1 MDDLLRGRRKACDG
15 VTSIRSVERLSE
27 QMLRELF
34 HEHAPVIKR
43 YIRPRIDDSGARDE
57 VFQNVWLRFLAYVQR
72 TPVDNVGGLLMR
84 LAVVQVKVWYGRSA
98 KREIASDAIG
108 TSYSGDHLARR
119 EYELLIRQ
127 LPQGPREVE
136 LNLDLSKALSEL
148 APVARLALSLTY
160 VDRLTNSEVGVALG
174 GVSQQRVHQILS
186 KALAQLRISEHLRN
200 YGRDGNKEV
209 GG

>member
-15 VTSIRSVERLSE
+15 VRPIRSAE
-27 QMLRELF
+27 QLPEHTLRELF

-57 VFQNVWLRFLAYVQR
+57 VFQNVWLGFLAYVQR
-72 TPVDNVGGLLMR
+72 TPVDNVGGFLMR

-98 KREIASDAIG
+98 KREIASDTIG
-108 TSYSGDHLARR
+108 ASCSGDPLTRR
-119 EYELLIRQ
+119 ECELLIRQ
-127 LPQGPREVE
+127 LPQGPQEVE
-136 LNLDLSKALSEL
+136 LRLDLLKALSEL

-174 GVSQQRVHQILS
+174 VSQQRAHQILS
-186 KALAQLRISEHLRN
+186 KALAQLKVSEHLKN
-200 YGRDGNKEV
+200 YGRDGNKEA